1 MKQLRSFMHM
11 KSIIVFC
18 VVAVSIP
25 FIAKADLF
33 DQLVIAI
40 KAGDSK
46 QVSQYFNKT
55 IDFATPTLSDVYS
68 KAQAE
73 ILLKDFFVSYP
84 PKAFTIQHRGS
95 SAQGTKYI
103 IGKYDY
109 DKGSLRVYILIK
121 EQNGQQL
128 IQELHFEK
136 E

>member
-1 MKQLRSFMHM
+1 MLFLVFWYNFTLMKQVSFIHM

-18 VVAVSIP
+18 MVAVSIP

-55 IDFATPTLSDVYS
+55 VDFATPTLSDVYS

-73 ILLKDFFVSYP
+73 ILLKDFLSITLPRYSPFNTGVHLHKEP
-84 PKAFTIQHRGS
+84 NMLLVNTIT
-95 SAQGTKYI
+95 TK
-103 IGKYDY
+103 
-109 DKGSLRVYILIK
+109 VA
-121 EQNGQQL
+121 
-128 IQELHFEK
+128 
-136 E
+136 